1 MSTDWKSE
9 IISLTELPRA
19 REHKIDASFFPA
31 VSENHL
37 LKWER
42 ENDLSLPEEMR
53 SFLLQSD
60 GLEASR
66 GEFWPVLPLRQW
78 DVIRDECSSPTPWL
92 RFGEGREHRYLLSTG
107 HSPSIYRHETFGS
120 NEEFFAS
127 SFRGYLKK
135 VFQNEA

>member
-31 VSENHL
+31 VSEDHL
-37 LKWER
+37 LKWEK
-42 ENDLSLPEEMR
+42 ENDLSLPGEMR

-60 GLEASR
+60 GLEAS
-66 GEFWPVLPLRQW
+66 
-78 DVIRDECSSPTPWL
+78 RDECSSPTPWL

-107 HSPSIYRHETFGS
+107 HSPSIYRHETFGL
-120 NEEFFAS
+120 NEEFFSS
-127 SFRGYLKK
+127 SFRGFLKK